1 MNRSRQ
7 VTWIVA
13 ITTALVVAAGMGAA
27 QARAGVTVKIV
38 GGTVFQPNA
47 LIGET
52 FRFSPGAITAH
63 RGEEVAW
70 LNRTGQPH
78 TVTIVPRRMVPDTLA
93 EMNRCEGC
101 AFALG
106 HLADPENPET
116 SAIKDVRLDVGRPGF
131 NTQGDSLFVA
141 PRRRSPARFSQRM
154 TARISAKAGR
164 TLYYICAIHPWM
176 QGSIKVL
183 PRVDLPT
190 GRS

>member
-1 MNRSRQ
+1 
-7 VTWIVA
+7 VWVVA
-13 ITTALVVAAGMGAA
+13 ILIGLVVAAGMGAA

-38 GGTVFQPNA
+38 GGTVFEPNA

-52 FRFSPGAITAH
+52 FRFSPGSITVR

-70 LNRTGQPH
+70 LNRTHQPH

-106 HLADPENPET
+106 HLRDPSNPET
-116 SAIKDVRLDVGRPGF
+116 SAIKAVRLDVGRAGF
-131 NTQGDSLFVA
+131 NTQGDSLFVS
-141 PRRRSPARFSQRM
+141 PRRRATARFSQRQF
-154 TARISAKAGR
+154 ARITAKAGR

-176 QGSIKVL
+176 QGSIHVL
-183 PRVDLPT
+183 PA
-190 GRS
+190 G